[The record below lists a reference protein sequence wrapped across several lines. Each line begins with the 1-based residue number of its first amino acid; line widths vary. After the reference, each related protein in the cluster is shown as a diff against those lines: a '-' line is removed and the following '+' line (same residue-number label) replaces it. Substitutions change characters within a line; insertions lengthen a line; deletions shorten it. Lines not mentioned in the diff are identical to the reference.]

1 MSRLSTNTSLNG
13 FDYKN
18 QCWYQNGVYL
28 SCGHERAIVPV
39 ACTCYG
45 RLNAGAP
52 VIKENI

>member
-1 MSRLSTNTSLNG
+1 MSRLSINTSLNG

-18 QCWYQNGVYL
+18 QAWYQAGVYVD
-28 SCGHERAIVPV
+28 CGHPV
-39 ACTCYG
+39 TMSCDCYG